1 MTVTPTKLSLS
12 LAWISR
18 EWMRVLQL
26 PDWDGL
32 ESQTRLLEQFLASR
46 NLTAADVVATTDD
59 EY

>member
-1 MTVTPTKLSLS
+1 
-12 LAWISR
+12 
-18 EWMRVLQL
+18 MRVLQL